1 MDSRL
6 RGNDRIGNE
15 APQSLRNQLKPAP
28 FTYHDPRSVN
38 DAVTLLATRDNARV
52 LAGGQS
58 LMPMMNFRYAMPD
71 HLIDLNKVSELAY
84 IRVEN
89 NTLKIG
95 AMTRQRDIEFSAE
108 VARHCPMLQAAL
120 AHVGHRQ
127 TRNRGTLGGSLCH
140 QDPSAEMLNIAALL
154 GATLHVVSQRGA
166 RDIPFAEFAVAYMT
180 TALEPDEMLAGVT
193 FPLPQNARGHAF
205 VEFARRHG
213 DFAIVA
219 CSALI
224 GLDAKGDI
232 ADVAIALSGLSHA
245 PVRPAGIEQ
254 ALLGQKPDAA
264 AFKTAAADAEKLEAG
279 ADAYVTAAYRQHL
292 ARVLTYRALEQ
303 AAARA
308 KETQHG

>member
-1 MDSRL
+1 M
-6 RGNDRIGNE
+6 
-15 APQSLRNQLKPAP
+15 KPAP
-28 FTYHDPRSVN
+28 FTYHDPQSLD
-38 DAVTLLATRDNARV
+38 DALKLLATCDNARV

-89 NTLKIG
+89 NTLNIG
-95 AMTRQRDIEFSAE
+95 AMTRQREIEFSADIG
-108 VARHCPMLQAAL
+108 RHCPLLHSAL

-140 QDPSAEMLNIAALL
+140 QDPSAELVNTAALL
-154 GATLHVVSQRGA
+154 GATMHVASQRGK
-166 RDIPFAEFAVAYMT
+166 RDVPFADFAVAYMT

-193 FPLPQNARGHAF
+193 FPLPTKSQGHAF

-219 CSALI
+219 CSALL
-224 GLDAKGDI
+224 GLDAQGHISD
-232 ADVAIALSGLSHA
+232 AALAISGLAHA
-245 PVRPAGIEQ
+245 PIRPAAIEQ

-264 AFKTAAADAEKLEAG
+264 TFKAAAAEAEKLEAG
-279 ADAYVTAAYRQHL
+279 ADAYVTSAYRQHL
-292 ARVLTYRALEQ
+292 ARMLTYRALEQ
-303 AAARA
+303 AAASA
-308 KETQHG
+308 KEIQPHG

>member
-1 MDSRL
+1 
-6 RGNDRIGNE
+6 
-15 APQSLRNQLKPAP
+15 LKPAP
-28 FTYHDPRSVN
+28 FTYHDPQSLAEAVN
-38 DAVTLLATRDNARV
+38 LLAMHENSRV

-84 IRVEN
+84 IRVDDGSLN
-89 NTLKIG
+89 IG
-95 AMTRQRDIEFSAE
+95 AMTRQRDIEFSADIG
-108 VARHCPMLQAAL
+108 RHCPLLHAAL

-140 QDPSAEMLNIAALL
+140 QDPSAELLNAAALF
-154 GATLHVVSQRGA
+154 GATLHVAAKRGQ
-166 RDIPFAEFAVAYMT
+166 RDIPCADFAVAYMI

-193 FPLPQNARGHAF
+193 FPLPQTPLGHAF

-219 CSALI
+219 CSALL

-232 ADVAIALSGLSHA
+232 ADAAIAISGLAHA
-245 PVRPAGIEQ
+245 PIRPTAIEQ
-254 ALLGQKPDAA
+254 ALLAQKPDAA
-264 AFKTAAADAEKLEAG
+264 TFKAAAAEAEKLEAG
-279 ADAYVTAAYRQHL
+279 ADAYITSAYRQHL
-292 ARVLTYRALEQ
+292 ARVLTHRALEQ

-308 KETQHG
+308 KVMQHG

>member
-1 MDSRL
+1 M
-6 RGNDRIGNE
+6 
-15 APQSLRNQLKPAP
+15 KPAP
-28 FTYHDPRSVN
+28 FIYHDPHTIS
-38 DAVTLLATRDNARV
+38 DAVNLLATHDNARV

-89 NTLKIG
+89 NALRIG
-95 AMTRQRDIEFSAE
+95 AMARQRAIEFSPDIGK
-108 VARHCPMLQAAL
+108 HCPLLHAAL

-140 QDPSAEMLNIAALL
+140 QDPSAELVNVAALL
-154 GATLHVVSQRGA
+154 GATMHVASKRGA
-166 RDIPFAEFAVAYMT
+166 CDIPFADFAVAYMT
-180 TALEPDEMLAGVT
+180 TALEPDELLAGVT
-193 FPLPQNARGHAF
+193 FPLPRKAQGHAF

-219 CSALI
+219 CSVML
-224 GLDAKGDI
+224 GLDAKGNI
-232 ADVAIALSGLSHA
+232 TEAAIALSGLSHA
-245 PVRPAGIEQ
+245 PLRPMAIEDALCGQ
-254 ALLGQKPDAA
+254 APGAATFKAA
-264 AFKTAAADAEKLEAG
+264 AAEAEKLEAG
-279 ADAYVTAAYRQHL
+279 SDAYVTSAYRQHL

-308 KETQHG
+308 KENQHG